1 MIKIN
6 INGGVL
12 LIDLYEIDLKN
23 WLKISDKIIEKYGFK
38 EWLKYT
44 YEVIKGDPYDD
55 D

>member
-44 YEVIKGDPYDD
+44 YEVIKGDTYIN
-55 D
+55 